1 MPVRV
6 VILADQQST
15 GVIVWGQIN
24 TFLGTGVSKPS
35 IFVYH
40 QVTFIID
47 AKPAFHRL
55 HVIVMYCNKCKSP
68 SLIDCCVRIT
78 NNTFGLYF
86 NWTNNKTFLRLV
98 HKSNNDY

>member
-86 NWTNNKTFLRLV
+86 NWTYNKTFLRFV